1 VNPGTSSLYLL
12 KPTNIA
18 KQIMEPLCP
27 ICYAGLPILMKEYRE
42 GTRHKASMIEAA
54 KKLCALAQP
63 TVVCDGVIDLNKV

>member
-1 VNPGTSSLYLL
+1 
-12 KPTNIA
+12 
-18 KQIMEPLCP
+18 MEPLCP